1 MANQIDTDTISV
13 ATFGFPPGTRVL
25 VADDCVVT
33 QAMLKTTLNDWGIE
47 VISVSDGLAALEI
60 LSSDDPPRLALLDW
74 MMPGMDGPD
83 ICFRI
88 RGQRSKHYVY
98 LLLLT
103 SMGER
108 EHLIRGLESGADDYM
123 FKPFDPHELRARLQ
137 AGARVVGLQEQLEAQ
152 NAIIEQKNEALERH
166 NEFMREVF
174 GRYVTD
180 EVADTLLES
189 PGALTLGGEKRF
201 VTILMSDL
209 RGFTPLSEILDADE
223 VVTMLN
229 RFLGRMVDVI
239 FKHKGTIDEFIGD
252 AILVIFGAPLP
263 GEPRQDARR
272 ALACAIEM
280 QQAMK
285 ELNAENREL
294 GKPELAMGVGINSG
308 EVVVGNIGSQRRMKY
323 SVVGSPVNLAAR
335 IESFTLGGQ
344 ILISDTTL
352 SYVQD
357 IARVDGQLRVKV
369 KGVDGPVSIFD
380 VGGIGEP
387 YNLYLPEVNYHV
399 SPPTES

>member
-1 MANQIDTDTISV
+1 MSEQIDTDTISV

-25 VADDCVVT
+25 VADDCIVT
-33 QAMLKTTLNDWGIE
+33 TAMLKTTLTDWGVE
-47 VISVSDGLAALEI
+47 VISVSDGLSALEI
-60 LSSDDPPRLALLDW
+60 LQSEDPPRLALLDW

-88 RGQRSKHYVY
+88 RAQRANHYVY
-98 LLLLT
+98 MLLLT
-103 SMGER
+103 SMGDR
-108 EHLIRGLESGADDYM
+108 EHLIRGLEAGADDYM
-123 FKPFDPHELRARLQ
+123 FKPFDPQELRARLQ

-152 NAIIEQKNEALERH
+152 NLLIEEKNAALEKR
-166 NEFMREVF
+166 NDFMREVF

-189 PGALTLGGEKRF
+189 PEAMALGGEKRF

-209 RGFTPLSEILDADE
+209 RGFTPLSEILDAE
-223 VVTMLN
+223 QVVTMLN

-239 FKHKGTIDEFIGD
+239 FKHRGTIDEFIGD

-263 GEPRQDARR
+263 GDPKDDATR
-272 ALACAIEM
+272 AVACAVEM
-280 QQAMK
+280 QQTME
-285 ELNAENREL
+285 ELNAENRAL
-294 GKPELAMGVGINSG
+294 GMPELAMGVGINSG

-323 SVVGSPVNLAAR
+323 SVVGSPVNLASR

-352 SYVQD
+352 SYVHET
-357 IARVDGQLRVKV
+357 ARVDGRLRVKV

-380 VGGIGEP
+380 VGGMGEP
-387 YNLYLPEVNYHV
+387 YNLYLPEVDYRV
-399 SPPTES
+399 EPPR